1 MIDKTLFN
9 NRSIGNYFQLQR
21 RVGKSLT
28 DISPW
33 VGKSL
38 GPSGPMKILRATSP
52 YLSLLS
58 ALLPP
63 PHARPPLPG
72 TRRARAP
79 GPRRPL
85 SATTLTFSLSPTATA
100 TAVTRELPS
109 SLLFSSLR
117 STDCSSRASLVDSD
131 VARLGTHRCVLPRTA
146 SGTGHEWHLRVVQQ
160 RVDPAR
166 GRLHLR
172 GGLCRAQLILL
183 RPDAALPLRPPP
195 QSRLL
200 RAARHL
206 LPQG

>member
-109 SLLFSSLR
+109 SLLFSS
-117 STDCSSRASLVDSD
+117 
-131 VARLGTHRCVLPRTA
+131 
-146 SGTGHEWHLRVVQQ
+146 EY
-160 RVDPAR
+160 
-166 GRLHLR
+166 
-172 GGLCRAQLILL
+172 
-183 RPDAALPLRPPP
+183 
-195 QSRLL
+195 
-200 RAARHL
+200 
-206 LPQG
+206 